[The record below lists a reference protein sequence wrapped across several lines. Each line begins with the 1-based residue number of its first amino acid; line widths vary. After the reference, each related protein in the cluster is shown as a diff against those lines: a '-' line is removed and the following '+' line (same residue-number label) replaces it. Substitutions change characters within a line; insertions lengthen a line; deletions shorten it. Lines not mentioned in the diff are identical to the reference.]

1 MATVVLKRGIH
12 VRNVRRT
19 SLGSVMG
26 LTAGAEGLTANGM
39 PPMRNVVQKVVLSKY
54 KMLNEYNL
62 TITLILFVIPYYL
75 FCPF

>member
-19 SLGSVMG
+19 FLGSVMG

-39 PPMRNVVQKVVLSKY
+39 PPMRNVAQKVTLSKCNI
-54 KMLNEYNL
+54 LNEYHIGL
-62 TITLILFVIPYYL
+62 SAY
-75 FCPF
+75 